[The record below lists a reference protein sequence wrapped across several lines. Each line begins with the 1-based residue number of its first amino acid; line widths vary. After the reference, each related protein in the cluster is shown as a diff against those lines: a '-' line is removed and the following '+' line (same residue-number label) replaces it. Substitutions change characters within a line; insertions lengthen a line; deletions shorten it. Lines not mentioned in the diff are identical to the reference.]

1 MRAWLWTGTA
11 SELLDELTSLA
22 GETDLASRAWP
33 RTPKGLSSI
42 LRRIAPQ
49 LRTTGLAV
57 KFDRGKYKRT
67 ITVNRVVM
75 PGNIAS

>member
-1 MRAWLWTGTA
+1 
-11 SELLDELTSLA
+11 LLDELASIA
-22 GETDLASRAWP
+22 GETALASKACP

-57 KFDRGKYKRT
+57 KFDRDEYRRT
-67 ITVNRVVM
+67 ITVIRANL
-75 PGNIAS
+75 PGDNAA